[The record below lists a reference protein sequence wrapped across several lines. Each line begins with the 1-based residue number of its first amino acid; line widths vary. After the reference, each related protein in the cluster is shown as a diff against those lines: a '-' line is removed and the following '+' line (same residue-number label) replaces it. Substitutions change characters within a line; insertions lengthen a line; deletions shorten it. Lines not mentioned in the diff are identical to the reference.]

1 VSETELGTAPAPRR
15 TRRLHA
21 GPTTRKRLTR
31 GLLNLAG
38 TLTLLAFAF
47 PVYWMF
53 ATAFKPSRDILTYT
67 PRLVPW
73 PPTLEHFQQA
83 VSRPHF
89 GDFLRNSLLVTLS
102 AVLLSLVIATLA
114 ALAVGRFHFR
124 GLRAYLL
131 LVLIVQMAPFE
142 ALLIPYFFMLR
153 QLDLLNQLPA
163 LVLIYF
169 IFTMPFTIWTLRG
182 FVVGVPRELEE
193 AAMVDGCT
201 RMQAFRR
208 VVFPLLAP
216 GLVAT
221 SIFAFVTAWNEFL
234 YAFVFMRDP
243 DKFTLPVW
251 IASFRTAFG
260 DDWGATMA
268 ASSLFT
274 LPVLIFFLAI
284 HRRLASGL
292 TAGAVKG

>member
-1 VSETELGTAPAPRR
+1 VSQTDLGTAPAARR
-15 TRRLHA
+15 RRGRPAGRRRLN
-21 GPTTRKRLTR
+21 R

-38 TLTLLAFAF
+38 VVTLLTFAF

-53 ATAFKPSRDILTYT
+53 ATAFKQSRDILSYT
-67 PRLVPW
+67 PRLLPW
-73 PPTLEHFQQA
+73 PPTLEHFQHA

-102 AVLLSLVIATLA
+102 AVALSLVIATTA
-114 ALAVGRFHFR
+114 ALAVGRFDFR
-124 GLRAYLL
+124 GRRPFLT

-142 ALLIPYFFMLR
+142 ALLIPFFFMLR

-182 FVVGVPRELEE
+182 FVSGVPRELEE

-208 VVFPLLAP
+208 VVLPLLAP

-243 DKFTLPVW
+243 DKLTLPVW

-274 LPVLIFFLAI
+274 VPVLVFFLAI